1 MSLIRRRASRVWR
14 VGTRAARK
22 VERGAVAPIWRIRV
36 SRRRA
41 ALRRVRPD
49 VVPVAV
55 GRVHVLGVRAKSY
68 VSTDAAAQSLKLVSD
83 VLEAAG
89 IPYFL
94 VPGRDWLRHVVGVEK
109 KHRSAFLDAA
119 TRELSGTPVY
129 LGAVD
134 QGDSLSVAGH
144 CADGRLPQAVREAEV
159 LRMGVVHLGPH
170 GQVLGGFAD
179 GCDIEFWQHGEKA
192 DGSAGDDRK
201 LWFSVPGSELTDTF
215 AESLVAPRLNRISE
229 VIPSEAQKPATVT
242 VSGLQIPTFQ
252 PFAQRTVDEVS
263 FAVDAVYTWVDGDEP
278 ELAAKREAYRG
289 GSSAIAGREVGM
301 SRYTDSDELRYS
313 LRSLEMHASF
323 IRHVYLVTDGQ
334 TPSWL
339 DVNAPGITVVDHR
352 DILPASALPV
362 FNSHAIET
370 CLYRIDGLSED
381 YLYLNDDVFFGRP
394 VRAEHFFHGN
404 GIARIP
410 FSPYKLG
417 LGLPHSTEPAP
428 NSAGKN
434 VRRVIQKHHDRFI
447 TNKFLHTPHPQSRA
461 VMREIAEAGF
471 PELERT
477 THSRFRST
485 ADVAMAATFHHHWAI
500 LTGRAVPGDYSFR
513 YVDVGRPDLH
523 ERLARLR
530 KHNDVDFFCLNDV
543 DTAVAARDS
552 IRRAVD
558 GFLEWKFPFPS
569 RFERS

>member
-1 MSLIRRRASRVWR
+1 MSLIRSTASRAWR

-22 VERGAVAPIWRIRV
+22 VERGALAPIWRIRV

-49 VVPVAV
+49 VVPVVV
-55 GRVHVLGVRAKSY
+55 GRLHVLGAPARSY

-94 VPGRDWLRHVVGVEK
+94 VPGRDWLRHVVGVERK
-109 KHRSAFLDAA
+109 YRSAFLDAA

-159 LRMGVVHLGPH
+159 LRMGVIHLGPQ

-179 GCDIEFWQHGEKA
+179 GCDIEFWQQGEEA
-192 DGSAGDDRK
+192 GGSPGDDGK

-215 AESLVAPRLNRISE
+215 PESLVAPRLNRISE
-229 VIPSEAQKPATVT
+229 VVPSEAQKPATAT
-242 VSGLQIPTFQ
+242 VGGLQIPTFQ
-252 PFAQRTVDEVS
+252 PFAQRTVEEVS
-263 FAVDAVYTWVDGDEP
+263 FAVDAVYTWVDGNEP
-278 ELAAKREAYRG
+278 ELAAKREAYRE

-313 LRSLEMHASF
+313 LRSLEMNASF

-339 DVNAPGITVVDHR
+339 DVNAPGLTVVDHR

-434 VRRVIQKHHDRFI
+434 VRRVIQKQHDRFI

-461 VMREIAEAGF
+461 VMREMVEAGF

-477 THSRFRST
+477 MHSRFRST
-485 ADVAMAATFHHHWAI
+485 ADVAVAATFHHHWAI

-530 KHNDVDFFCLNDV
+530 KRNDVDFFCLNDV

>member
-22 VERGAVAPIWRIRV
+22 VERGAAAPIWRLRV

-49 VVPVAV
+49 VVPVSV
-55 GRVHVLGVRAKSY
+55 GGLRVLGAPAKSY
-68 VSTDAAAQSLKLVSD
+68 VSTEAAAQSLKLVSD

-94 VPGRDWLRHVVGVEK
+94 VPGRDWLRHVVGVERM
-109 KHRSAFLDAA
+109 HRAAFLEAA
-119 TRELSGTPVY
+119 TRELSVTPVY

-144 CADGRLPQAVREAEV
+144 CADGRLPQTVREAEV
-159 LRMGVVHLGPH
+159 LRMGVVHLGPQ

-179 GCDIEFWQHGEKA
+179 GCDIEFWQQGEEA
-192 DGSAGDDRK
+192 DGSAGDDGR

-215 AESLVAPRLNRISE
+215 PESLVAPRLNRISE
-229 VIPSEAQKPATVT
+229 VIPSEAQKPATAT

-252 PFAQRTVDEVS
+252 PFAQRTVEEVS
-263 FAVDAVYTWVDGDEP
+263 FAVDAVYTWVDGNEP
-278 ELAAKREAYRG
+278 ELAAKREAYREG
-289 GSSAIAGREVGM
+289 PSAIAGREVGM

-339 DVNAPGITVVDHR
+339 DVNAPGLTVVDHR

-434 VRRVIQKHHDRFI
+434 VRRVIQKHHDRYI

-485 ADVAMAATFHHHWAI
+485 ADVAVAATFHHHWAI